1 MLASLLTTS
10 APQASTASTGA
21 SVKSLDKS
29 RAGDDFGRVFK
40 QQNAQPAQEKPHAE
54 EKNDLHKPADSQE
67 AKGTQ
72 ANADSGE
79 QSSSQ
84 TDDTLK
90 DLAAQEIDTDENK
103 DLTAYVP
110 TPVQDE
116 LFSEDT
122 LQEQN
127 GSWLF
132 WVQFVQDAASYI
144 DQPLDAAAASNIV
157 DQAAV
162 DIDAPINLAAPSV
175 SLPVDAAPAS
185 INQAPSGEE
194 LTSFANL
201 LVNAAQPKS
210 PFAVLNNTG
219 MPEKNNRS
227 EIADDLVV
235 GADVLAH
242 TEGAQLVTASLPIST
257 KNSIDTASNTR
268 ELPLVADV
276 SVQSARV
283 ESAPATSVQDAKWL
297 GQTEPLAQAA
307 STENKSFL
315 QLRFNQQTLASDL
328 VEKTGWLIEHKIDT
342 AQIQLDP
349 PELGPIAVK
358 IHSHQE
364 QVSVSFIVANPQV
377 RDAMDQTL
385 QRLKELLQEQG
396 INLSHAD
403 VNDQRQQRDQPDQDA
418 SSLANNGDVLEED
431 AVSIDLP
438 QNELGVDHF
447 V

>member
-21 SVKSLDKS
+21 SVKSLGKS

-40 QQNAQPAQEKPHAE
+40 QQNAQPAQEKPLAK
-54 EKNDLHKPADSQE
+54 EKNDLHKPADSQG
-67 AKGTQ
+67 AKGAQ

-79 QSSSQ
+79 QPSSQ
-84 TDDTLK
+84 TADTLK

-144 DQPLDAAAASNIV
+144 DQPLDAAAASNIF

-162 DIDAPINLAAPSV
+162 DDASINLAAPPV
-175 SLPVDAAPAS
+175 SLPMDAAPAS
-185 INQAPSGEE
+185 INQASSGEE

-201 LVNAAQPKS
+201 LVNAGQPKS

-219 MPEKNNRS
+219 MQEKNNRS
-227 EIADDLVV
+227 EITDDLAV

-257 KNSIDTASNTR
+257 KTSIDTASNTR

-276 SVQSARV
+276 SVPSARV

-431 AVSIDLP
+431 AVSINLP